1 MTLGGPSCPYKH
13 CNLPHVDFPL
23 FNPLVIWLEG
33 NLAEPLIPIRSRQL
47 KYVCVTSL
55 FSISS
60 INFCGTRLLP
70 NCDLRSFPILLVTD
84 RGGILLGTVGL
95 GFPRRRAYNV
105 YKKPNSYS
113 LSNRRLSI
121 ATWQCVA
128 MDLFTDKFIIEGS
141 AVAVPCNVV
150 EEGIIA
156 HVSLTTI
163 MVSLQENI
171 DLDIAYIVDS
181 LPQFC
186 LYVL

>member
-1 MTLGGPSCPYKH
+1 MYVLLPYLVYRQSTFVARDSCPIVI
-13 CNLPHVDFPL
+13 CGAFPFFWSL
-23 FNPLVIWLEG
+23 TGVAFSLV
-33 NLAEPLIPIRSRQL
+33 
-47 KYVCVTSL
+47 
-55 FSISS
+55 
-60 INFCGTRLLP
+60 LL
-70 NCDLRSFPILLVTD
+70 DSVS
-84 RGGILLGTVGL
+84 
-95 GFPRRRAYNV
+95 PRRRAYYV